1 MAGIYFHIPF
11 CKRLCGYCDFR
22 RSVRLQYIPQVV
34 ERMHAELEAE
44 RTFLDDRKIRTVY
57 FGGGTP
63 SLLAPQVL
71 ADLYAH
77 AERLFDLAQA
87 EEVTAELNPDDV
99 TAEYVEQLRAT
110 PVNRVSLGVQSFD
123 EAELR
128 FMGRRHTAEQAER
141 AIGLLQE
148 AGYDNISIDLI
159 FGVEGFGDEVLQR
172 SLAKAV
178 ALGVQHISAYH
189 LTIEPATR
197 FGRLLARGELRQVA
211 EERSESEFLMVHH
224 ALTEAGFEHYEVS
237 NYALPGRRS
246 RHNSSYWTGDEYLG
260 IGAGAHSFNGSVRRW
275 CEQSAE
281 EYADGVVY
289 GQEVLSERDHLNE
302 YLMTSLRCA
311 EGIAPA
317 YIAEQW
323 GKVEAERVERAAQE
337 FIDAGTL
344 VRRQE
349 DDGEKRLAIPPEKFL
364 VSDAVIS
371 ALFEV

>member
-34 ERMHAELEAE
+34 ERMHTELEAE
-44 RTFLDDRKIRTVY
+44 RTFLGDRKIRTVY

-71 ADLYAH
+71 ADLYTH
-77 AERLFDLAQA
+77 AARLFDLAQA

-141 AIGLLQE
+141 AVGLLQE

-197 FGRLLARGELRQVA
+197 FGRLLARGELQQVA

-260 IGAGAHSFNGSVRRW
+260 IGAGAHSFNGTVRRW

-281 EYADGVVY
+281 EYADGIVY
-289 GQEVLSERDHLNE
+289 GQEVLTERDHLNE
-302 YLMTSLRCA
+302 YLMTSLRRA

-317 YIAEQW
+317 HIAERW
-323 GKVEAERVERAAQE
+323 GAIEAERVERAAQE

-344 VRRQE
+344 MRRQA
-349 DDGEKRLAIPPEKFL
+349 DDGRERLAIPPEKFL

>member
-44 RTFLDDRKIRTVY
+44 RTFLGDRKIRTVY

-71 ADLYAH
+71 ADLHAH
-77 AERLFDLAQA
+77 AARLFDLAHA

-99 TAEYVEQLRAT
+99 TAEYVKQLRAT

-141 AIGLLQE
+141 AVGLLQE

-197 FGRLLARGELRQVA
+197 FGRLLARDELRQVA

-281 EYADGVVY
+281 EYADGIVY
-289 GQEVLSERDHLNE
+289 GQEVLTERDHLNE
-302 YLMTSLRCA
+302 YLMTSLRRA

-317 YIAEQW
+317 HIAERW
-323 GKVEAERVERAAQE
+323 GAIEAERVERAAQE

-344 VRRQE
+344 VRRQA
-349 DDGEKRLAIPPEKFL
+349 DDGEERLAIPPEKFL